1 MNILVVS
8 DWEEQLIYS
17 EKMKYRMNDI
27 DLVISCGDLS
37 FSYLDFIM
45 SELNKPVFYVV
56 GNHLSDKYYK
66 RNMENKAILQVP
78 ACFNNLHLK
87 SYTLNKNLLIAGF
100 EGSGWY
106 NGGPFQYQQWEVFV
120 YLIKLFPK
128 LIYNKLKY
136 GRFLDIFVT
145 HAPLYHVGDL
155 TDLCHRGLK
164 GFNWF
169 LRLFKPKYHL
179 HGHIHIHDINQSR
192 EKDYHG
198 TKVINCSGFYKLE
211 IPDSQLCGGKV
222 E

>member
-87 SYTLNKNLLIAGF
+87 SYTLNKTLLIAGF

-155 TDLCHRGLK
+155 PDLCHRGLK

-169 LRLFKPKYHL
+169 LRLFKPKYL
-179 HGHIHIHDINQSR
+179 
-192 EKDYHG
+192 EK
-198 TKVINCSGFYKLE
+198 KIIMELK
-211 IPDSQLCGGKV
+211 
-222 E
+222 